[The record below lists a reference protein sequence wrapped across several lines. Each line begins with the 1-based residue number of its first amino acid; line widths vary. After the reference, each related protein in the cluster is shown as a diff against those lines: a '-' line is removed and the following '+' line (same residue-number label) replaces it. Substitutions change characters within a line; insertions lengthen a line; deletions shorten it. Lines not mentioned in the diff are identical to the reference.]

1 MDAHDVEQMT
11 QLFTRIAE
19 SARTDATIANQ
30 VREALVQSGLLDV
43 FGSGPKFDVVELLDL
58 GGEHILR
65 MRLRQMTI
73 AELKELV
80 GANNYDPDK
89 ETARWRSQNKFVELI
104 VSKAQQQLEVEMS
117 QEPTSAASWML

>member
-1 MDAHDVEQMT
+1 MDARDVEQMT

-19 SARTDATIANQ
+19 SARTDSTIADQ
-30 VREALVQSGLLDV
+30 VRDALVQSGLLDV

-65 MRLRQMTI
+65 MRLRQMTL

-80 GANNYDPDK
+80 SANNYDPDK
-89 ETARWRSQNKFVELI
+89 ETARWRSLNKFVELI
-104 VSKAQQQLEVEMS
+104 VSKAQQQLEVEMA
-117 QEPTSAASWML
+117 QESASPASWML

>member
-1 MDAHDVEQMT
+1 MDARDVEQMT

-43 FGSGPKFDVVELLDL
+43 FGSGPTFDVVELLDL
-58 GGEHILR
+58 GGENILR
-65 MRLRQMTI
+65 LRLRQMTL

-80 GANNYDPDK
+80 SANNYDPEK
-89 ETARWRSQNKFVELI
+89 ETARWRSLNKFVELI
-104 VSKAQQQLEVEMS
+104 VSKAQQQLDAEMEKETAS
-117 QEPTSAASWML
+117 PASWML

>member
-19 SARTDATIANQ
+19 NARTDSTIANQ

-43 FGSGPKFDVVELLDL
+43 LSGGPKFDVVELLDL
-58 GGEHILR
+58 GGEHILK
-65 MRLRQMTI
+65 MRLRQMTL

-80 GANNYDPDK
+80 STNNYDPDK
-89 ETARWRSQNKFVELI
+89 QTARWRSQNKFVELI
-104 VSKAQQQLEVEMS
+104 VSKAQQQLEVEMA
-117 QEPTSAASWML
+117 QETTSPASWML